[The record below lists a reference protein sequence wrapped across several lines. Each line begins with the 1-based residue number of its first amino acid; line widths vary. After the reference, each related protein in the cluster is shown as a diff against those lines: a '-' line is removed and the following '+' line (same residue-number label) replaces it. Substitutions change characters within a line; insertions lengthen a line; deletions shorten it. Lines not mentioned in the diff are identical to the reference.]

1 MVNLSQMNFCF
12 MTSFISKNKT
22 KVIYNK
28 KNNKRNINNKNMKI
42 FNNYFFNIIK
52 KNINIYLFIKK
63 YLDKNIKG
71 NILIQIIFNCLDKI
85 DNKPIRNNKYLLFIF
100 LQFSK

>member
-28 KNNKRNINNKNMKI
+28 KNNKRNIKNKNMTI
-42 FNNYFFNIIK
+42 FNNYFFNTIK

-85 DNKPIRNNKYLLFIF
+85 DNKPIRNNKYLLFVF